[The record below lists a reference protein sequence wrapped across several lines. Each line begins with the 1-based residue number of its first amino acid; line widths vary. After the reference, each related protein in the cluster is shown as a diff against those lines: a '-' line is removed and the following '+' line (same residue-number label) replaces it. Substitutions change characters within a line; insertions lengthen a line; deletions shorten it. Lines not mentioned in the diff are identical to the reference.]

1 LLLDWYSNCSKK
13 LQIFYRLV
21 DSLQVNPNRSG
32 RGCVELE
39 WLPMLILAIDTSTRA
54 GSIALLR
61 DSQVLAEI
69 AAREEAPYSTRLFRD
84 LELLQSRAQFRMDQI
99 DVFAVAAG
107 PGSFTGLRVGLAAV
121 KGWAEV
127 HHKLIAAI
135 SGLEAIAAQSI
146 ANDELV
152 SPFLDARRG
161 HVFGSTYRRSPGQP
175 SVLQLVG
182 EEAILSV
189 EEFLTQVK
197 HNSGPG
203 QAVLV
208 SATPEVLPHELVES
222 ILPGARIEQVSASLA
237 PTIGR
242 LGFDRANRGDLV
254 DPLGLD
260 ANYIRRSDAEVA
272 RTGA

>member
-1 LLLDWYSNCSKK
+1 
-13 LQIFYRLV
+13 
-21 DSLQVNPNRSG
+21 
-32 RGCVELE
+32 
-39 WLPMLILAIDTSTRA
+39 MLILALDTSTRA
-54 GSIALLR
+54 GSIALVR
-61 DSQVLAEI
+61 DSEVLAEI
-69 AAREEAPYSTRLFRD
+69 SAREDTPYSTRLFRD
-84 LELLQSRAQFRMDQI
+84 LELLQSRAQFRMNQV

-107 PGSFTGLRVGLAAV
+107 PGSFTGLRVGLTAV

-127 HHKLIAAI
+127 YGKPVAAI
-135 SGLEAIAAQSI
+135 SGLEAIAAQVSAPHDALHDMI
-146 ANDELV
+146 

-161 HVFGSTYRRSPGQP
+161 HVFGSTYRRGPGHQA
-175 SVLQLVG
+175 VLQLVG

-197 HNSGPG
+197 QNWGNRPG
-203 QAVLV
+203 VLA
-208 SATPEVLPHELVES
+208 SATPEVLPHDLVES
-222 ILPGARIEQVSASLA
+222 ILPGAQIEQVSASLA

-254 DPLGLD
+254 DALWLD

>member
-1 LLLDWYSNCSKK
+1 M
-13 LQIFYRLV
+13 YRNL
-21 DSLQVNPNRSG
+21 SRRLGNIYG
-32 RGCVELE
+32 RMTA
-39 WLPMLILAIDTSTRA
+39 MLILAIDTSTRA

-61 DSQVLAEI
+61 DSEVLAEI
-69 AAREEAPYSTRLFRD
+69 SAREDTPYSTRLFRD
-84 LELLQSRAQFRMDQI
+84 LEVLQSRAQFSMSQV

-107 PGSFTGLRVGLAAV
+107 PGSFTGLRVGLTAV

-127 HHKLIAAI
+127 HGKPIAAI
-135 SGLEAIAAQSI
+135 SGLEAIAAQGN
-146 ANDELV
+146 ANHEMI

-161 HVFGSTYRRSPGQP
+161 HVFGSTYRRGPGHP
-175 SVLQLVG
+175 GILQLVG
-182 EEAILSV
+182 EEAILTI

-197 HNSGPG
+197 RIYGTRP
-203 QAVLV
+203 AVLL
-208 SATPEVLPHELVES
+208 SATPEALPHDLVEF

-242 LGFDRANRGDLV
+242 LGFERANRGDLV
-254 DPLGLD
+254 DALRLD

>member
-1 LLLDWYSNCSKK
+1 
-13 LQIFYRLV
+13 
-21 DSLQVNPNRSG
+21 
-32 RGCVELE
+32 
-39 WLPMLILAIDTSTRA
+39 MLILAIDTSTWA

-61 DSQVLAEI
+61 DRQVLAEI
-69 AAREEAPYSTRLFRD
+69 AGREETPYSRRLFRD
-84 LELLQSRAQFRMDQI
+84 LELLQSRTQFRMSQI

-107 PGSFTGLRVGLAAV
+107 PGSFTGLRVGLTAV

-127 HHKLIAAI
+127 HRKPIAAI
-135 SGLEAIAAQSI
+135 NGLEAIAAQG
-146 ANDELV
+146 NVNEELV

-161 HVFGSTYRRSPGQP
+161 HVFGSTYRLSPGQP
-175 SVLQLVG
+175 SILQLVG
-182 EEAILSV
+182 DEAILSV

-197 HNSGPG
+197 RNCGTK

-208 SATPEVLPHELVES
+208 SATPGVLAPDLVES

-237 PTIGR
+237 PTIGV

-254 DPLGLD
+254 DSLGLD